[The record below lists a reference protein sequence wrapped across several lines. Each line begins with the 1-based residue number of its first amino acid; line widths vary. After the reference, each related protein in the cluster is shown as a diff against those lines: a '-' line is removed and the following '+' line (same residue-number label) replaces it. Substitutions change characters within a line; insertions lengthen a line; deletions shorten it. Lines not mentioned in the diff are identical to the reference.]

1 MMIML
6 RATLTSI
13 FALVLTV
20 VALPAQT
27 TVCVPATDSHE
38 ANTFAILSV
47 PVAFT
52 GSRAPAAAH
61 GISLGVEVAS
71 LPTVD
76 ATDATPTSCRPGKGP
91 ENAHPIAAI
100 VRPRL
105 AVAVHGF
112 VFEASWIPPV
122 TVNEV
127 KANLLGLAVARPFA
141 LAPGIYLGLRL
152 HAVFG
157 SLNAP
162 VTCDDAALRDPS
174 SECFG
179 GTRSNDSWQPGVFGA
194 EAVVGAGRGKIRPYA
209 GVGYTMLR
217 PRFQVDFTNAA
228 GSTDNTQVD
237 VNLTRVALFGG
248 VMWQVGRS
256 SITAEAYS
264 TPADAVTARLVV
276 RTLLSR

>member
-1 MMIML
+1 MITL
-6 RATLTSI
+6 RTVFASILALTLGV
-13 FALVLTV
+13 A
-20 VALPAQT
+20 ALPAQT
-27 TVCVPATDSHE
+27 TVCLPAADSHE

-47 PVAFT
+47 PVAIT
-52 GSRAPAAAH
+52 GSRALAAAH
-61 GISLGVEVAS
+61 GVSIGVEVAS
-71 LPTVD
+71 LLTVD
-76 ATDATPTSCRPGKGP
+76 ADDATPTSCRPGKGP

-105 AVAVHGF
+105 AVAVHGL

-127 KANLLGLAVARPFA
+127 KANLLGLAIARPFA
-141 LAPGIYLGLRL
+141 LAPGVYLGLRL

-194 EAVVGAGRGKIRPYA
+194 EAVIGAGRGKVRPYA

-228 GSTDNTQVD
+228 GSTDNTQVN
-237 VNLTRVALFGG
+237 VNLERVALFGG
-248 VMWQVGRS
+248 VM
-256 SITAEAYS
+256 
-264 TPADAVTARLVV
+264 
-276 RTLLSR
+276 

>member
-1 MMIML
+1 MKFL
-6 RATLTSI
+6 PVVT
-13 FALVLTV
+13 ALLSLAS
-20 VALPAQT
+20 VAAAAPAQT
-27 TVCVPATDSHE
+27 GICEPAKDSHE

-52 GSRAPAAAH
+52 GARAPAAAH
-61 GISLGVEVAS
+61 GVSIGLEVAS

-76 ATDATPTSCRPGKGP
+76 AVDATPTACRPGKGP
-91 ENAHPIAAI
+91 EDAHPIAGI
-100 VRPRL
+100 VRPRIT
-105 AVAVHGF
+105 VAVHGF
-112 VFEASWIPPV
+112 VLEASWIPPV

-127 KANLLGLAVARPFA
+127 KANLVGLAIARPIV
-141 LAPGIYLGLRL
+141 LAPGWYLGLRV
-152 HAVFG
+152 HAVLG

-162 VTCDDAALRDPS
+162 VTCDDAALRDAT

-179 GTRSNDSWQPGVFGA
+179 GTRSNDRWQPGVFGA
-194 EAVVGAGRGKIRPYA
+194 EAVVGAGRSRVRPYL

-228 GSTDNTQVD
+228 GSTDNTQVNVD
-237 VNLTRVALFGG
+237 LERIALFGG
-248 VMWQVGRS
+248 VMWRVGRS
-256 SITAEAYS
+256 SITAEAYG

>member
-1 MMIML
+1 MRL
-6 RATLTSI
+6 SPS
-13 FALVLTV
+13 V
-20 VALPAQT
+20 VALVVVAAVAPSLPAQQSI
-27 TVCVPATDSHE
+27 CVPASDSHE

-52 GSRAPAAAH
+52 GSRAPAAVH
-61 GISLGVEVAS
+61 GGVTVGLELAT

-91 ENAHPIAAI
+91 ENAHPVAGI
-100 VRPRL
+100 VRPRV
-105 AVAVHGF
+105 AVGVHGF
-112 VFEASWIPPV
+112 VLEASWIPPV

-127 KANLLGLAVARPFA
+127 KANLVGLAIARPFA
-141 LAPGIYLGLRL
+141 LGAGWYLGVRV

-162 VTCDDAALRDPS
+162 VTCDDAALRDTS

-179 GTRSNDSWQPGVFGA
+179 GTRSNDRWQPGVFGA
-194 EAVVGAGRGKIRPYA
+194 EAVVGAGRGAIRPYL

-228 GSTDNTQVD
+228 GQTDNTQVN
-237 VNLTRVALFGG
+237 VNFERVALFGG
-248 VMWQVGRS
+248 VMWRIGQS
-256 SITAEAYS
+256 SIVAEAYS

-276 RTLLSR
+276 RTLLLR